1 MLGEVSEL
9 ISKHWG
15 VYWFAKEINAA
26 VNQKNRVL
34 FISHINLGNN
44 RYLWTE
50 KCFLTSWCFSSNLWD
65 IWHSSPNNHYYFLEQ
80 ILMIIYIKF
89 PFPDVNL
96 TLWMLCLVQ
105 IFFLLYRNRLYSLFP
120 DKRGK
125 SSNKGKNCRRK
136 WDLKWFCQEIQEKWR
151 LIWKCFLLQISKVNR
166 Y

>member
-15 VYWFAKEINAA
+15 VYWVAKEINAA

-50 KCFLTSWCFSSNLWD
+50 KCFLTSRCFSSNLWD
-65 IWHSSPNNHYYFLEQ
+65 IWHSSPKL
-80 ILMIIYIKF
+80 IITISWTNLDDNLHQL
-89 PFPDVNL
+89 PFPWCKFNL
-96 TLWMLCLVQ
+96 VDAMPCPD
-105 IFFLLYRNRLYSLFP
+105 FFLLYRNSLYSLFP

-125 SSNKGKNCRRK
+125 FSNKGKNCRRK